1 MEQDANRLI
10 GHTVTFIKTV
20 SESDV
25 YGFAGITG
33 DFAPNHVD
41 EVFMAKSRYGGR
53 IAHGVL
59 LLGYTSTASTQMA
72 ALLGGHAVSLG
83 YDRVRF
89 LDGVRIG
96 DTVEVR
102 YTLSSIDHE
111 GSRASSV
118 VELHVVDGPLC
129 LVATHVLAFVTST
142 DDASPATPL
151 EARRA

>member
-1 MEQDANRLI
+1 MVPALPEDALGRE
-10 GHTVTFIKTV
+10 VTFTKTV

-41 EVFMAKSRYGGR
+41 EQFMARSRYGGR

-59 LLGYTSTASTQMA
+59 VLGYTSTASTQMA

-89 LDGVRIG
+89 LGAVRFGATI
-96 DTVEVR
+96 TVR
-102 YTLSSIDHE
+102 YRLNRLDQQKR
-111 GSRASSV
+111 RAYSDIEV
-118 VELHVVDGPLC
+118 HDETGA
-129 LVATHVLAFVTST
+129 LVLAATHVLAFIDES
-142 DDASPATPL
+142 
-151 EARRA
+151 